1 MCFAHL
7 CLLAQRCFCT
17 RKYLSR
23 WQISSMRQYLCLFH
37 GDQALVTFSRN
48 EIVAMLDKH
57 GLAPRRAFGQNFV
70 VDANMVRKIA
80 RLADVGAGDF
90 VLEIGAGLGSLTL
103 ALAETGANV
112 VAVEIDNG
120 LVEVLRA
127 NTKQLAN
134 VEVMHADALQLDWQP
149 LLAKSMH
156 WHVVANLPYNIATII
171 VADLLD
177 GIAEVKHMLVM
188 VQSEVGDRLVARA
201 GTEAYGAVSVKV
213 DYWSHS
219 KIVGQV
225 PPSVFFPQPRVESSL
240 VEIRRR
246 DTPGVEGVVAKE
258 LFSLVRA
265 GFAKRRKMLRRAL
278 DMITTPED
286 FVKADVNPESR
297 AEQLDLAAWGRLRRA
312 IDARLSTATIVARDS
327 TAPSALGASADHST
341 PSD

>member
-120 LVEVLRA
+120 LVEVLRS

-134 VEVMHADALQLDWQP
+134 VEVIHADALQLDWQS

-246 DTPGVEGVVAKE
+246 NTPGVEGVVAKE

-327 TAPSALGASADHST
+327 TAPSALGTSADHST

>member
-1 MCFAHL
+1 MH
-7 CLLAQRCFCT
+7 
-17 RKYLSR
+17 
-23 WQISSMRQYLCLFH
+23 
-37 GDQALVTFSRN
+37 
-48 EIVAMLDKH
+48 
-57 GLAPRRAFGQNFV
+57 
-70 VDANMVRKIA
+70 KIA
-80 RLADVGAGDF
+80 RLADVGAGDY

-120 LVEVLRA
+120 LVEVLRT
-127 NTKQLAN
+127 NTKGREN
-134 VEVMHADALQLDWQP
+134 VEVLHADAMQLDWQP
-149 LLAKSMH
+149 LLAKSNC
-156 WHVVANLPYNIATII
+156 WHVVANLPYNVATII

-188 VQSEVGDRLVARA
+188 VQSEVADRLVARV

-213 DYWSHS
+213 DYWASS

-225 PPSVFFPQPRVESSL
+225 PPSVFFPQPRVDSAL

-246 DTPGVEGVVAKE
+246 DRPGVEGVVAKE
-258 LFSLVRA
+258 LFSLVRS

-278 DMITTPED
+278 DSIATPED

-312 IDARLSTATIVARDS
+312 IDSRLSTAN
-327 TAPSALGASADHST
+327 HST
-341 PSD
+341 PSH

>member
-1 MCFAHL
+1 
-7 CLLAQRCFCT
+7 
-17 RKYLSR
+17 
-23 WQISSMRQYLCLFH
+23 MRQYLCLFH

-120 LVEVLRA
+120 LVEVLRS

-134 VEVMHADALQLDWQP
+134 VEVIHADALQLDWQS

-188 VQSEVGDRLVARA
+188 VQ
-201 GTEAYGAVSVKV
+201 
-213 DYWSHS
+213 
-219 KIVGQV
+219 
-225 PPSVFFPQPRVESSL
+225 
-240 VEIRRR
+240 
-246 DTPGVEGVVAKE
+246 
-258 LFSLVRA
+258 
-265 GFAKRRKMLRRAL
+265 
-278 DMITTPED
+278 
-286 FVKADVNPESR
+286 
-297 AEQLDLAAWGRLRRA
+297 
-312 IDARLSTATIVARDS
+312 
-327 TAPSALGASADHST
+327 
-341 PSD
+341 